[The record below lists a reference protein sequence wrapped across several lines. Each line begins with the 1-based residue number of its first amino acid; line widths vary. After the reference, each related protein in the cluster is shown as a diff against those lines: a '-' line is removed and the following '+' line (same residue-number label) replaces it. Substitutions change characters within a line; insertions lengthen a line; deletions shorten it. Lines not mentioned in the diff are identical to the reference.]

1 MAITSA
7 NCSNVALNAAQPECA
22 IPYVLVCVML
32 LYIVGHLG
40 LVVKIKT
47 VVLSPGAQP
56 ATYHQERKLIRL
68 WSKSKV
74 LSIKKLK

>member
-1 MAITSA
+1 MTISSA
-7 NCSNVALNAAQPECA
+7 NCSNVTWNAAQAECA

-40 LVVKIKT
+40 LVVKIRT
-47 VVLSPGAQP
+47 MVLWPGAQP
-56 ATYHQERKLIRL
+56 TAYHQERKLIRL

>member
-7 NCSNVALNAAQPECA
+7 NCSNVAFNVAHPECA

-40 LVVKIKT
+40 LVVKIRT
-47 VVLSPGAQP
+47 MVLSPGAQP
-56 ATYHQERKLIRL
+56 TAYHQERKLIRL
-68 WSKSKV
+68 WSKSEV
-74 LSIKKLK
+74 LSIN